1 MITPLLIDV
10 FILASEGAHAAS
22 SATPTTTPIDWAG
35 LGDTLRGLVSI
46 LSILMGMFF
55 VFAGT
60 LGVLRLP
67 DFYTRIHAAGM
78 TDTLGAEMVLFGLI
92 VQAGFSQMGL
102 KLLLISFLLL
112 LTSPTATHAVA
123 NAAYRAGLKP
133 MLGKHR
139 ATGID
144 DIRKPKTGKQKGGA

>member
-10 FILASEGAHAAS
+10 FILASEGAHAATT
-22 SATPTTTPIDWAG
+22 ATTPINWAG
-35 LGDTLRGLVSI
+35 LGHILRGLVSI
-46 LSILMGMFF
+46 LSILMGLFF

-92 VQAGFSQMGL
+92 IQAGFSQMAL
-102 KLLLISFLLL
+102 KLVLISFLLL

-133 MLGKHR
+133 MLGKHK
-139 ATGID
+139 ATDID
-144 DIRKPKTGKQKGGA
+144 DIRKQKGGA